1 MLYPHILGEKGTNK
15 YYLSL
20 IFHFIV
26 TKSDFET
33 PIATTYTAG
42 GPTILYYSNT
52 DAGIADSTIRWT
64 PDTILLNEDRMYTP
78 EFGNPVSLNEVFNSV
93 GSGDFRLTC
102 FYRMSPTNVLGI
114 VNLDIRGMVN
124 AVQ

>member
-1 MLYPHILGEKGTNK
+1 
-15 YYLSL
+15 
-20 IFHFIV
+20 
-26 TKSDFET
+26 
-33 PIATTYTAG
+33 
-42 GPTILYYSNT
+42 
-52 DAGIADSTIRWT
+52 
-64 PDTILLNEDRMYTP
+64 MYTP

-102 FYRMSPTNVLGI
+102 FYRMSPTSVLGS